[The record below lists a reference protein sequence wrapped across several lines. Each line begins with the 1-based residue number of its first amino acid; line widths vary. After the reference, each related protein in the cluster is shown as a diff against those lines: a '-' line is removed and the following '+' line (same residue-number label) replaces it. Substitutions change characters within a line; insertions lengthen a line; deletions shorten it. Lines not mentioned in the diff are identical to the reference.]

1 MKLENSQ
8 TITLTDSELNLW
20 VSELAAFERE
30 QLSPE
35 NLARE
40 TFAGPRGET
49 AKKPPS

>member
-1 MKLENSQ
+1 MKPQSSQ

-40 TFAGPRGET
+40 TFAGP
-49 AKKPPS
+49 